1 MAQAAA
7 RSSAELELTAR
18 NVVAACCAASAGV
31 HAALVPEHL
40 HENALLGTGFAVSAV
55 LLFVSTLAFSG
66 RRVAPPLAASATAL
80 LLVALIGAYVL
91 SRTVGLT
98 FIGAETEAVD
108 GVGVATQVIQ
118 ALALAAAIALTNPAS
133 ALTAL
138 AQRKET
144 RTCDSLDP

>member
-1 MAQAAA
+1 MAVA
-7 RSSAELELTAR
+7 RTTALELTAR

-40 HENALLGTGFAVSAV
+40 DENALLGTGFAVAAV
-55 LLFVSTLAFSG
+55 LLFASTLAFCGG
-66 RRVAPPLAASATAL
+66 RAASPLAAPATAV
-80 LLVALIGAYVL
+80 LLVALIGAYAL

-98 FIGAETEAVD
+98 LIGAEVETVD
-108 GVGVATQVIQ
+108 GIGVATQVVQ
-118 ALALAAAIALTNPAS
+118 AVGLVAAIALTNPAS

-138 AQRKET
+138 ARGKET

>member
-1 MAQAAA
+1 MARAVAGTT
-7 RSSAELELTAR
+7 ELELTAR

-40 HENALLGTGFAVSAV
+40 DENALLGAGFAVAAV
-55 LLFVSTLAFSG
+55 LLFASTLAFSG
-66 RRVAPPLAASATAL
+66 HRAASPLAAPATAL
-80 LLVALIGAYVL
+80 LLVALIAAYAL

-98 FIGAETEAVD
+98 FIAAEVETVD
-108 GVGVATQVIQ
+108 GIGVATQVVQ
-118 ALALAAAIALTNPAS
+118 AVALGAAIALTNPAS

-138 AQRKET
+138 ARGKET